1 MAVGGH
7 PLLWGGLMPT
17 MLSHKWEGGQVVK
30 VVLQV
35 QGFHFLNRRKLIFS
49 AASDKRLF
57 PLMTP

>member
-1 MAVGGH
+1 
-7 PLLWGGLMPT
+7 MPT